1 MKKKRKVKKEEWE
14 RENQA
19 IVCIKEALYV
29 VASVAIF
36 PPPDVWS
43 YEVDPNGR
51 RLGEIRLRENFQ
63 KAAKIKDTT
72 TYQYHTWKKELT
84 VKKLK
89 FFCELWLIVC
99 KIVSIIVQITHFA

>member
-1 MKKKRKVKKEEWE
+1 MINEKRDESLIIIFIRESKMIITIRIWKKRKVKKEEWE

-19 IVCIKEALYV
+19 IVYKRAFYV

-72 TYQYHTWKKELT
+72 TYQYHTWKKKEL
-84 VKKLK
+84 
-89 FFCELWLIVC
+89 
-99 KIVSIIVQITHFA
+99 